1 MADEI
6 LLKAPK
12 VEQQVNITIS
22 GENKLYDI
30 ADTIN
35 CMLNGRNLQDY
46 WKSKQQLFIDL
57 VQAKADYCSNQTEIN
72 AKRFI
77 KIANAYKAWGT
88 NNYAQNA
95 FLLLLFALRCAII
108 FL

>member
-57 VQAKADYCSNQTEIN
+57 VQAKAIARARVRTSEPFIF
-72 AKRFI
+72 KRFFPTL
-77 KIANAYKAWGT
+77 AP
-88 NNYAQNA
+88 
-95 FLLLLFALRCAII
+95 
-108 FL
+108 